1 MTSVQRVMEYCRLGP
16 EPAYQIT
23 KTPPRGWP
31 RHGAVSF
38 SHVSL
43 RYYSDGPQVLKGVT
57 FSIEPQQKIGIAG
70 RTGAG
75 KSSIV
80 ASLMRM
86 PEASSGI
93 HIDDVDIRGLNL
105 QSTRQVVSVIQQNPT
120 LLSGT
125 IRSNLDPL
133 DMYTDDEI
141 WSALSDVNLSPVMD
155 KWGYDLEHR
164 IEEGGVNLSV
174 GERQLFSLARALL
187 QKNKII
193 IMDEVTANVDPQ
205 TDQMIQTTIRDKFKD
220 CTVLI
225 IAHRLSTIM
234 DCDRII

>member
-1 MTSVQRVMEYCRLGP
+1 MTSVQWVMEYCRLGP

-23 KTPPRGWP
+23 KTPPRGWR

-57 FSIEPQQKIGIAG
+57 FSVEPQQKIGVAG

-86 PEASSGI
+86 PEASTGI

-155 KWGYDLEHR
+155 KWAYDLEHR

-193 IMDEVTANVDPQ
+193 VMDEATTNVDPQ
-205 TDQMIQTTIRDKFKD
+205 TDQMIQTTIR
-220 CTVLI
+220 
-225 IAHRLSTIM
+225 
-234 DCDRII
+234 